1 MRRLG
6 FALPAVVLITL
17 LAAAP
22 VALAQGGGGGNPPPT
37 GWTFS
42 MTIDK
47 TATFTNPLT
56 NPGILL
62 HVTGMY
68 TCQNPVDGSGNDSYG
83 FPFDPNNS
91 GLNVNVNEI
100 VKNDIISGG
109 GGSDGSLFICDTYP
123 HAWSADLF
131 GNNSNNLS
139 ALWKTGK
146 AIAQANGQ
154 ICDTGG
160 NCAGTNVQRVIMIKH

>member
-1 MRRLG
+1 MRRFG
-6 FALPAVVLITL
+6 FALPAVALIAF

-22 VALAQGGGGGNPPPT
+22 VALAQGGGGNPPPL

-47 TATFTNPLT
+47 TATLT
-56 NPGILL
+56 NQGILL
-62 HVTGMY
+62 HVTGTY
-68 TCQNPVDGSGNDSYG
+68 TCTNDGTGLDSYG
-83 FPFDPNNS
+83 FAFDPNQS

-100 VKNDIISGG
+100 VKNYIVSGG
-109 GGSDGSLFICDTYP
+109 GGGGSFTCDGSVQ
-123 HAWSADLF
+123 AWSADLN
-131 GNNSNNLS
+131 GNNADNSP

-146 AIAQANGQ
+146 AMAQAGGQ

>member
-1 MRRLG
+1 MRRFG
-6 FALPAVVLITL
+6 FALPAVALMTL

-22 VALAQGGGGGNPPPT
+22 VALAQSGP
-37 GWTFS
+37 TFS

-62 HVTGMY
+62 HVTGTY
-68 TCQNPVDGSGNDSYG
+68 TCADLGVV
-83 FPFDPNNS
+83 DPNQS

-100 VKNDIISGG
+100 VKNYIVSGG
-109 GGSDGSLFICDTYP
+109 GGPNGNFTFTCDGTPY
-123 HAWSADLF
+123 AWSADLF
-131 GNNSNNLS
+131 GNNSNNLP

-146 AIAQANGQ
+146 AMAQA
-154 ICDTGG
+154 GG
-160 NCAGTNVQRVIMIKH
+160 NICGTNGCAGTNVQRVITIKH